1 MSVRLRRLQ
10 AEYERLRLLFEG
22 HPRIQIV
29 ETAGDPPDRYTIEY
43 RLKGLVQEKDGIQV
57 REVHRAK
64 IMLGPNFPKEM
75 PQCVMLTSVFHP
87 NIDHLAICTEDI
99 GAAGQ
104 TVDQLITFIGE
115 MITYQAYNIQSPRN
129 GEAAQWAREH
139 AAEFPLERVNLT
151 PAVLLEGGLAA
162 PLAAKPAPASERCA
176 NCGAGG
182 DLVLLRRCSGGHLAC
197 PECVLECANCR
208 KLLCVSCE
216 LSTCSTCRRVVCG
229 DCVLACPGCGRA
241 FCMEHIGRCAV
252 CGRYECAACAGR
264 CASATGHTETP
275 PVEPLPEPTLVDP
288 PEPPPVELPSE
299 LAPVEL
305 PEPPP
310 VEPPSEPAP
319 VDLPPEPIQVD
330 LAPVSPV
337 VTLGKADDAACSESP
352 LADTPTGD
360 ASPAASGA
368 DQDGEQPMHSILLTA
383 DEVAS
388 VPDSAIAHPPRY
400 LRIEPELSKR
410 PSGKAIVALVFAVVG
425 TPLLGI
431 LLGWFAILFAAL
443 AKREFRTNPALTGR
457 SLATTALVLGI
468 FDIVLWAMLI
478 AVYWRT
484 QQHHAPPPLPS
495 RSPNVLSLF
504 IMGIHP

>member
-22 HPRIQIV
+22 HPRIRIV
-29 ETAGDPPDRYTIEY
+29 ETAGDPPDRYTVEY
-43 RLKGLVQEKDGIQV
+43 RLKGLVQEKDGIHV

-151 PAVLLEGGLAA
+151 PAVLLEGGLTE

-176 NCGAGG
+176 NCGADGEA
-182 DLVLLRRCSGGHLAC
+182 VLLRRCSGGHLAC

-216 LSTCSTCRRVVCG
+216 LSTCSACRRVVCG

-252 CGRYECAACAGR
+252 CGRYECAGCAGR
-264 CASATGHTETP
+264 CASATGHPETL
-275 PVEPLPEPTLVDP
+275 PVEPLPEL
-288 PEPPPVELPSE
+288 
-299 LAPVEL
+299 
-305 PEPPP
+305 
-310 VEPPSEPAP
+310 AP

-330 LAPVSPV
+330 PAPVSPA
-337 VTLGKADDAACSESP
+337 VTPEKADVACSESP
-352 LADTPTGD
+352 LADIPTGD
-360 ASPAASGA
+360 GLPAAHGTE
-368 DQDGEQPMHSILLTA
+368 QDGERRMHSIVLTA

-388 VPDSAIAHPPRY
+388 VPDSAIAHPPRHV
-400 LRIEPELSKR
+400 RIEPELRKR
-410 PSGKAIVALVFAVVG
+410 PSGKAIAALVFAVVG

-468 FDIVLWAMLI
+468 FDIVLWAVLI

-495 RSPNVLSLF
+495 RAPHILSLF
-504 IMGIHP
+504 VMGIHP

>member
-22 HPRIQIV
+22 HPRIRIV

-43 RLKGLVQEKDGIQV
+43 RLKGLVQEKDGIHV

-151 PAVLLEGGLAA
+151 PSVLLEGGLTA
-162 PLAAKPAPASERCA
+162 PLAAKLAPASERCA

-216 LSTCSTCRRVVCG
+216 LSTCFACRRVVCG

-252 CGRYECAACAGR
+252 CGRYECAACAGK
-264 CASATGHTETP
+264 CASATGPLEP
-275 PVEPLPEPTLVDP
+275 PPLEPPPEPTLP
-288 PEPPPVELPSE
+288 
-299 LAPVEL
+299 
-305 PEPPP
+305 
-310 VEPPSEPAP
+310 
-319 VDLPPEPIQVD
+319 DLPPEPIQVD
-330 LAPVSPV
+330 PAPVSPAV
-337 VTLGKADDAACSESP
+337 APEKADYAASSESP
-352 LADTPTGD
+352 LADIPAGD
-360 ASPAASGA
+360 ASPAAAGA
-368 DQDGEQPMHSILLTA
+368 EQDGERTMHSILLTA

-400 LRIEPELSKR
+400 LRIEPELRKR
-410 PSGKAIVALVFAVVG
+410 PSGKAIAALVFAVVG

-443 AKREFRTNPALTGR
+443 AKREFRANPALTGR

-468 FDIVLWAMLI
+468 FDILLWAVLI

-484 QQHHAPPPLPS
+484 QLHHAPPP
-495 RSPNVLSLF
+495 SPLRTPHILSLF
-504 IMGIHP
+504 VMGIHP